1 MKFDVFLKSWQG
13 TQLENRWQRFLI

>member
-13 TQLENRWQRFLI
+13 TQLENRWQR